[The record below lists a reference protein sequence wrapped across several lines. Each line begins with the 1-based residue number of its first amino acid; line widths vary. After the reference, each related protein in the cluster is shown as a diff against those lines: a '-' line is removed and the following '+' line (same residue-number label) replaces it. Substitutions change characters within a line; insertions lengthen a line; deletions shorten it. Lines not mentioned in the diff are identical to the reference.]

1 MKVRIRYLGD
11 PILRKKAVEVKS
23 FDNKLQELIELMYE
37 YMYKY
42 DGVGLAAPQVGLNER
57 FFVIDDGQTKR
68 TVINPEILESLG
80 EDVEYEEGCLS
91 IPKVYAAVMRPEG
104 IKVKY
109 QDVFGNTV
117 EEELHEYTARI
128 FQHEYDHLEGVL
140 FIDKLTVVQRAKI
153 KSELSQIIKET
164 KKSLK
169 KLTEE

>member
-1 MKVRIRYLGD
+1 V
-11 PILRKKAVEVKS
+11 V
-23 FDNKLQELIELMYE
+23 
-37 YMYKY
+37 
-42 DGVGLAAPQVGLNER
+42 
-57 FFVIDDGQTKR
+57 DDGQTKR
-68 TVINPEILESLG
+68 TVINPQILEHLG

-91 IPKVYAAVMRPEG
+91 IPKIYATVMRPEG

-109 QDVFGNTV
+109 QDVLGNTV

-128 FQHEYDHLEGVL
+128 FQHEFDHLEGVL

-169 KLTEE
+169 QLSEE